1 MDEAQQQYYYDMLS
15 RGRAAIILND
25 GHVAGV
31 LTFFVGDDDKKFLT
45 HHVPWT
51 IVEDDPNG
59 TIFYIDQLLSSKVR
73 NMGDNIHNLL
83 SDILRDS
90 KKKFKNINKVK
101 WVRVGAQFRKNKIT
115 EGVTNVIHCKNLK
128 F

>member
-1 MDEAQQQYYYDMLS
+1 MDEAQQQYYYDMLA
-15 RGRAAIILND
+15 RGRAVLILRD

-31 LTFFVGDDDKKFLT
+31 VTFFVGDDDEKFLT

-51 IVEDDPNG
+51 LAEDNVDG
-59 TIFYIDQLLSSKVR
+59 ATLYIDQFLAYKSRS
-73 NMGDNIHNLL
+73 MGAQIHREFNSGLKDL
-83 SDILRDS
+83 
-90 KKKFKNINKVK
+90 KKRFKNINKVK